1 MGGWKL
7 FSQFGEPPARQG
19 ALDARQQVVVDVEML
34 HLLQPLQILEGFH
47 AVVVQVQDLEKYIHV
62 GSVVCTEGMQLATIR
77 YNYVVARDAF
87 GYYRVRWA
95 RMAQRRQNSTFSL
108 FTQFHSTAKHG

>member
-47 AVVVQVQDLEKYIHV
+47 AVVVQVQDLEKYKRN
-62 GSVVCTEGMQLATIR
+62 TFMWAQW
-77 YNYVVARDAF
+77 YV
-87 GYYRVRWA
+87 
-95 RMAQRRQNSTFSL
+95 QKECS
-108 FTQFHSTAKHG
+108 